1 MSENDLRVIKTLQQI
16 DHALLTLLKELPFQ
30 KITVNLLCKTA
41 LINRSTFYKYYTDKY
56 DLLDRYIDRILL
68 EFQEH
73 VNVDFVITNPEQ
85 MGDEFYQSPFRSL
98 TSFLFTKKEEY
109 LVLWNA
115 SIERHP
121 YNEMTN
127 LIYTQI
133 LEKLLSAYPDLS
145 QKQVYCELYAQLFS
159 SNMMTLISWWLNNT
173 HTVSAEDV
181 QKIMHENMKR
191 GLFYTFRHHI
201 RDCSQ

>member
-30 KITVNLLCKTA
+30 KITVNLLCKIA

-181 QKIMHENMKR
+181 QKIMHENMKH

>member
-181 QKIMHENMKR
+181 QKIMHENMKH